1 MADGKVVS
9 FRHRERVHLS
19 AAELLEERLRNL
31 EAAINVLAREVA
43 ALRADARGITAP
55 GDAPADAP
63 HGDRQ
68 RPGQPPG

>member
-1 MADGKVVS
+1 VTDGKVVR
-9 FRHRERVHLS
+9 FRHRTRVELTP
-19 AAELLEERLRNL
+19 AELLEERLRNL
-31 EAAINVLAREVA
+31 EAAISVLAREVA

-55 GDAPADAP
+55 GDAPVDAP